1 MSQQKQ
7 YADLVDAAEH
17 FSGAA
22 HQVKALKDLQATL
35 SVEQRKKFTATW
47 RSVTKTISTPVK
59 SKFPLSVPYF
69 WQRDNRNGQGERM
82 CQSSAIAMRI
92 EQIDSSIIGDDDSY
106 LSVVTRYGDTVSQG
120 AHQKALYS
128 LGLKAKFRQDGT
140 EQILCDL
147 LDEGIA
153 VPIGILHKGPISKP
167 AGGGHWITV
176 IGYDEKHF
184 YVNDPFGQLD
194 QINGSYPKSGPLDG
208 KNAHYV
214 RTNLMKRWL
223 INSDSDGW
231 LWVIT
236 K

>member
-1 MSQQKQ
+1 MSQQEQ
-7 YADLVDAAEH
+7 YADLIDAAEH

-22 HQVKALKDLQATL
+22 HQVKALTDLQTTL
-35 SVEQRKKFTATW
+35 SIEQRKKFTATW
-47 RSVTKTISTPVK
+47 RSVTKAPSAPAK
-59 SKFPLSVPYF
+59 PKFPLNVPYF
-69 WQRDNRNGQGERM
+69 WQRNNRNGQGERM

-106 LSVVTRYGDTVSQG
+106 LSVVTRYGDTVSQS
-120 AHQKALYS
+120 AHQKALES
-128 LGLKAKFRQDGT
+128 LGLKAQFRQDGT
-140 EQILCDL
+140 EQLLCSL
-147 LDEGIA
+147 LDKGIA

-167 AGGGHWITV
+167 TGGGHWITV

-194 QINGSYPKSGPLDG
+194 QINGNYPRSGPLDG

-214 RTNLMKRWL
+214 RANLMKRWL
-223 INSDSDGW
+223 ISSKSDGW
-231 LWVIT
+231 LWIIN